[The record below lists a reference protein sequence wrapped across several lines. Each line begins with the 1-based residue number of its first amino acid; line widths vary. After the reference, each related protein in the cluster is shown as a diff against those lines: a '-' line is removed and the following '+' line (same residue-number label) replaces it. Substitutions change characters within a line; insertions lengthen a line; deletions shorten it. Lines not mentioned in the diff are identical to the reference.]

1 MILFPGKPGKEEK
14 TWFEGREKKNI
25 FCVLPTK
32 CEDLKSTTCLGTTL
46 SYSKTSL
53 DITDSYSQE
62 KTLERLE
69 RYRAL
74 RHVPKCWA
82 VIQPFLCAVFLP
94 KCERINRQ
102 DYLYLPSYE
111 MCKITME
118 PCRLLY
124 NTSFFP
130 EFLKCNETI
139 YPPKCNNKVRE
150 LKFNSSGQCMRPLV
164 AADSPANYYQGIDGC
179 GVQCKDPM
187 YTDDEHQQIQKLIAW
202 GGVLCMICNLFTI
215 FTFVIDWQNANKY
228 PGLIIFYIN
237 VCFLMSGIGWLAQ
250 FWPGNREG
258 IVCRND
264 GTLRHSEPNA
274 GENLSCVIVFVLVY
288 YFLIA
293 AMVWFI
299 IFTYAWH
306 MSFKMIR
313 KMHERIDK
321 KGSYFHLVAWSL
333 PLVLTITIMALSE
346 VDGNGVVGICFVGYV
361 NLPMRFAMLLGPI
374 CGVLLVG
381 GFFLSGGMLKLVRIK
396 ITSKNFISSRAS
408 NKIRETIVRMGLCTL
423 FVIVFILAT
432 IVLHIHELK
441 NQPDWAQSLKEF
453 IICKISSTFE
463 NNYEVCKMTV
473 RPSVAVLQLHLL
485 CLFGCGIL
493 MSSWVWTHST
503 VEIWQ
508 RFLKRKM
515 GMNVEEQ
522 PMKLQKHKLIAQ
534 AFAKRKEFQD
544 QGRLSISFHNSHTDP
559 VGLNFNIDSTAAS
572 RDLSSTFAHNL
583 PRFVNRRCALTGER
597 DLG

>member
-1 MILFPGKPGKEEK
+1 MK
-14 TWFEGREKKNI
+14 
-25 FCVLPTK
+25 
-32 CEDLKSTTCLGTTL
+32 
-46 SYSKTSL
+46 
-53 DITDSYSQE
+53 
-62 KTLERLE
+62 RLE
-69 RYRAL
+69 QYRAL

-94 KCERINRQ
+94 KCERIHRQ

-111 MCKITME
+111 MCRITAE

-130 EFLKCNETI
+130 DFLKCNETL
-139 YPPKCNNKVRE
+139 YPPRCNNEVRE
-150 LKFNSSGQCMRPLV
+150 LKFNSTGQCMRPLV
-164 AADSPANYYQGIDGC
+164 AADSPANYYPDIDGC
-179 GVQCKDPM
+179 GVQCQDPM
-187 YTDDEHQQIQKLIAW
+187 YTEDEHAQIQKLIGW
-202 GGVLCMICNLFTI
+202 GGGLCMFCNLFTI

-237 VCFLMSGIGWLAQ
+237 VCFAISGIGWLAQ
-250 FWPGNREG
+250 FWPGNRDG

-288 YFLIA
+288 YFIIA
-293 AMVWFI
+293 ALVWFI

-306 MSFKMIR
+306 MSFRVIR

-333 PLVLTITIMALSE
+333 PLVLTITTMALSE
-346 VDGNGVVGICFVGYV
+346 VDGNGVVGICFVGYL
-361 NLPMRFAMLLGPI
+361 NQPIRFGLLLGPI
-374 CGVLLVG
+374 CAVLLVG
-381 GFFLSGGMLKLVRIK
+381 GYFLSAGMLKLVRIK
-396 ITSKNFISSRAS
+396 ITSRNFISSRAS

-432 IVLHIHELK
+432 IALHIHELR
-441 NQPDWAQSLKEF
+441 NAPEWAQSLREL
-453 IICKISSTFE
+453 IICKISATFE
-463 NNYEVCKMTV
+463 DSYEVCKMKV

-485 CLFGCGIL
+485 CLFGSGVL
-493 MSSWVWTHST
+493 MSSWVWTQST

-508 RFLKRKM
+508 RFVKRKM
-515 GMNVEEQ
+515 GINVEE

-572 RDLSSTFAHNL
+572 RDFSSTFAHNL
-583 PRFVNRRCALTGER
+583 PRFVNRRCALTGECVS
-597 DLG
+597 